1 MPILDSSEMAKS
13 RVTNVLSIVR
23 GQRSVYAE
31 DEHCQDE
38 QRSPSYRIISVPLSY
53 PIERIIE
60 WA

>member
-1 MPILDSSEMAKS
+1 MAKS